1 MTAKERKARSLGV
14 PLDDGEIRLLY
25 YVWAACCGIEFCDP
39 LQSSVYEDCGRIL
52 VATSWLLGA
61 GYIEANPADE
71 SKFRL
76 TKEGLEL
83 VYDLQ
88 S

>member
-14 PLDDGEIRLLY
+14 TLDDGEIRLLY
-25 YVWAACCGIEFCDP
+25 YVWAACSGMEFCDP
-39 LQSSVYEDCGRIL
+39 LQSSVYGDCGRIL
-52 VATSWLLGA
+52 VATSCLLGA

-71 SKFRL
+71 SRFRL

-83 VYDLQ
+83 VYNLQ

>member
-1 MTAKERKARSLGV
+1 M
-14 PLDDGEIRLLY
+14 
-25 YVWAACCGIEFCDP
+25 EFCDP
-39 LQSSVYEDCGRIL
+39 LQSSVYGDCGRIL
-52 VATSWLLGA
+52 VATSCLLGT

-71 SKFRL
+71 SRFRL

-83 VYDLQ
+83 VYNLQ